1 METHITVQEELL
13 RFLRAAAL
21 GASCGVLFD
30 FLRFLRALLPHG
42 AVVVFLEDA
51 LFSFMFCFVLQVDA
65 WSFCGGSLRFQHF
78 LAMCLGF
85 TAYLLTVGRV
95 TARIMK
101 CLRQLRSGICR
112 LYLRIVRRFRR
123 KTEKIS
129 ETP

>member
-42 AVVVFLEDA
+42 AVAVFLEDA

-78 LAMCLGF
+78 LAMCLVLVCWACLVLPGCVVSSLGI
-85 TAYLLTVGRV
+85 LLVFFDFF
-95 TARIMK
+95 AAFADEFYDFFF
-101 CLRQLRSGICR
+101 S
-112 LYLRIVRRFRR
+112 FF
-123 KTEKIS
+123 
-129 ETP
+129 